1 MNHSFFCNILNWNPL
16 SNWQA
21 NISYNYFVY
30 AIIRKYGSDIF
41 WFRFSSGDKW
51 MKHVSLSL
59 HCSTLQQIRSSPKWV
74 LAYNPFL
81 YRTYY
86 PLASPIS
93 YHILKFA
100 LQKILF
106 HLSLT
111 RKLYRFSRFSLSLS
125 LSPSACF
132 CFIMKSVIWVHF
144 FRVPCKMFV
153 NIQIKD

>member
-1 MNHSFFCNILNWNPL
+1 MDESFIFICNILNWNPL

-41 WFRFSSGDKW
+41 WFWFSSGDKW

-81 YRTYY
+81 YGTYY

-111 RKLYRFSRFSLSLS
+111 RKLYRFSIFFSLSLS
-125 LSPSACF
+125 LSLSFYLLLFYNEVRYLSAF
-132 CFIMKSVIWVHF
+132 LSSTL
-144 FRVPCKMFV
+144 
-153 NIQIKD
+153 

>member
-1 MNHSFFCNILNWNPL
+1 MQSY
-16 SNWQA
+16 A
-21 NISYNYFVY
+21 NTVVIF
-30 AIIRKYGSDIF
+30 F
-41 WFRFSSGDKW
+41 WFWFSSSDKW

-81 YRTYY
+81 YGTYY

-111 RKLYRFSRFSLSLS
+111 RKLYRFSIFLSLSLS

>member
-1 MNHSFFCNILNWNPL
+1 MNWNPL

-21 NISYNYFVY
+21 NISYKDFVY

-41 WFRFSSGDKW
+41 WFWFSSGDKW

-86 PLASPIS
+86 PLASLVS

-100 LQKILF
+100 LQKVLF
-106 HLSLT
+106 HLSIT
-111 RKLYRFSRFSLSLS
+111 RKLYRFSLSLS
-125 LSPSACF
+125 LSLSILLL
-132 CFIMKSVIWVHF
+132 CFIIESVIWVHF
-144 FRVPCKMFV
+144 FRVACKMFV